1 MEPIRFQKNE
11 AAAQAIKTYYGRRPY
26 VFTRSFGCQQS
37 VNDGEKITGVLVD
50 LGFGVCEEEEQA
62 DLIVFNT
69 CAVRE
74 HAEHRV
80 FGNIGALKTLKE
92 KNPHLLIAVCG
103 CMTQQESVVEK
114 LKKSYP
120 YVDIVFGT
128 NGIDLLPGL
137 ILEKLTDRKRVLPK
151 PVERRDIVEEIPIR
165 RDSSY
170 RAFLPIMYG
179 CDNFCSYCI
188 VPYVRGRERSRK
200 SADILAEFR
209 QLVDAGYKD
218 ITLLGQNVNSYGK
231 GLDEE
236 IDFSRLLQMLDQ
248 VPGDHRIRFM
258 TSHPKDATHQLVD
271 TIAQGQHI
279 SHHFHLPVQS
289 GSNEILQKMNR
300 KYTVESY
307 LDLIHYAKERVPDM
321 TYSSDIIVGFPG
333 ETEEDF
339 RRTEA
344 LVCEVEYMQLFT
356 FIYSKRGGTVAATLP
371 DDTPHREKADRI
383 ARLIAI
389 QDEIVDKLTQ
399 KMLGTTVKVLVEG
412 PGRKEGVFTGRLDN
426 NMVVEFEGD
435 APEGQFAQI
444 LLTSA
449 KGAVLKGNLIK

>member
-1 MEPIRFQKNE
+1 MCIRD
-11 AAAQAIKTYYGRRPY
+11 R
-26 VFTRSFGCQQS
+26 
-37 VNDGEKITGVLVD
+37 
-50 LGFGVCEEEEQA
+50 
-62 DLIVFNT
+62 FNT

-300 KYTVESY
+300 KYT
-307 LDLIHYAKERVPDM
+307 
-321 TYSSDIIVGFPG
+321 
-333 ETEEDF
+333 
-339 RRTEA
+339 
-344 LVCEVEYMQLFT
+344 C
-356 FIYSKRGGTVAATLP
+356 
-371 DDTPHREKADRI
+371 
-383 ARLIAI
+383 
-389 QDEIVDKLTQ
+389 
-399 KMLGTTVKVLVEG
+399 
-412 PGRKEGVFTGRLDN
+412 
-426 NMVVEFEGD
+426 
-435 APEGQFAQI
+435 
-444 LLTSA
+444 LLYTSRC
-449 KGAVLKGNLIK
+449 V

>member
-1 MEPIRFQKNE
+1 MEPIRFQKDE
-11 AAAQAIKTYYGRRPY
+11 TAAQIIQNYYGRKPY

-50 LGFGVCEEEEQA
+50 LGYGVCEQEENA

-80 FGNIGALKTLKE
+80 FGNIGALKGLKE
-92 KNPHLLIAVCG
+92 KNPNLLIAICG
-103 CMTQQESVVEK
+103 CMTQQASVVEK
-114 LKKSYP
+114 IKKSYP

-137 ILEKLTDRKRVLPK
+137 ICEKLTDRKRVLSQ
-151 PVERRDIVEEIPIR
+151 PVERKEIVEQIPIQ
-165 RDSSY
+165 RDSSF

-200 SADILAEFR
+200 SQDILEEFSG
-209 QLVDAGYKD
+209 LVKAGYKD

-231 GLDEE
+231 GLEE
-236 IDFSRLLQMLDQ
+236 KIDFSTLLRMLDE
-248 VPGDHRIRFM
+248 VPGDYRIRFM
-258 TSHPKDATHQLVD
+258 TSHPKDATRELID
-271 TIAQGQHI
+271 TIAQSRHV

-289 GSNEILQKMNR
+289 GSNEILEKMNR

-307 LDLIHYAKERVPDM
+307 LELIEYAKQRVPDM

-339 RRTEA
+339 EQTES
-344 LVCEVEYMQLFT
+344 LIRKVEYMQLFT

-371 DDTPHREKADRI
+371 DETTHKEKAARI
-383 ARLIAI
+383 ARLLSI
-389 QDEIVDKLTQ
+389 QEQIVDKLTA
-399 KMLGTTVKVLVEG
+399 KLIGTNARVLVEG
-412 PGRKEGVFTGRLDN
+412 PGRKEGVYTGRLDN
-426 NMVVEFEGD
+426 NMVVEFEGY
-435 APEGQFAQI
+435 APLGEFSDVQI
-444 LLTSA
+444 TAA
-449 KGAVLKGNLIK
+449 KGAVLKGILL

>member
-1 MEPIRFQKNE
+1 
-11 AAAQAIKTYYGRRPY
+11 
-26 VFTRSFGCQQS
+26 
-37 VNDGEKITGVLVD
+37 
-50 LGFGVCEEEEQA
+50 
-62 DLIVFNT
+62 
-69 CAVRE
+69 
-74 HAEHRV
+74 
-80 FGNIGALKTLKE
+80 
-92 KNPHLLIAVCG
+92 
-103 CMTQQESVVEK
+103 
-114 LKKSYP
+114 
-120 YVDIVFGT
+120 
-128 NGIDLLPGL
+128 
-137 ILEKLTDRKRVLPK
+137 
-151 PVERRDIVEEIPIR
+151 
-165 RDSSY
+165 
-170 RAFLPIMYG
+170 
-179 CDNFCSYCI
+179 
-188 VPYVRGRERSRK
+188 
-200 SADILAEFR
+200 
-209 QLVDAGYKD
+209 
-218 ITLLGQNVNSYGK
+218 
-231 GLDEE
+231 
-236 IDFSRLLQMLDQ
+236 MLDQ

-258 TSHPKDATHQLVD
+258 TSHPKDATYQLVD

-344 LVCEVEYMQLFT
+344 LVREVEYMQLFT

-371 DDTPHREKADRI
+371 DDTPHKEKADRI

>member
-1 MEPIRFQKNE
+1 MEPIRFQKDE
-11 AAAQAIKTYYGRRPY
+11 TAAQIIQNYYGRKPY

-50 LGFGVCEEEEQA
+50 LGYGVCEQEENA

-80 FGNIGALKTLKE
+80 FGNIGALKGLKE
-92 KNPHLLIAVCG
+92 KNPNLLIAICG
-103 CMTQQESVVEK
+103 CMTQQASVVEK
-114 LKKSYP
+114 IKKSYP

-137 ILEKLTDRKRVLPK
+137 ICEKLTDRKRVLSQ
-151 PVERRDIVEEIPIR
+151 PVERKEIVEQIPIQ
-165 RDSSY
+165 RDSSF

-200 SADILAEFR
+200 SQDILEEFS
-209 QLVDAGYKD
+209 GYKD

-231 GLDEE
+231 GLEE
-236 IDFSRLLQMLDQ
+236 KIDFSTLLRMLDE
-248 VPGDHRIRFM
+248 VPGDYRIRFM
-258 TSHPKDATHQLVD
+258 TSHPKDATRELID
-271 TIAQGQHI
+271 TIAQSRHV

-289 GSNEILQKMNR
+289 GSNEILEKMNR

-307 LDLIHYAKERVPDM
+307 LELIEYAKQRVPDM

-339 RRTEA
+339 EQTES
-344 LVCEVEYMQLFT
+344 LIRKVEYMQLFT

-371 DDTPHREKADRI
+371 DETTHKEKAARI
-383 ARLIAI
+383 ARLLSI
-389 QDEIVDKLTQ
+389 QEQIVDKLTA
-399 KMLGTTVKVLVEG
+399 KLIGTNARVLVEG
-412 PGRKEGVFTGRLDN
+412 PGRKEGVYTGRLDN
-426 NMVVEFEGD
+426 NMVVEFEGY
-435 APEGQFAQI
+435 APLGEFSDVQI
-444 LLTSA
+444 TAA
-449 KGAVLKGNLIK
+449 KGAVLKGILL